1 MHLSS
6 EGPILAGFL
15 LAGIRMAA
23 PLVAAAL
30 GETVSEH
37 SGTVNLG
44 TEGVMLIGA
53 TAGFSGVFC
62 LESLGWSPPAAFVA
76 GTIFAVLA
84 GMICGI
90 VLTGV
95 MLALRA
101 HQIVSGLAFSIL
113 ALGVTDLAFRRMAG
127 YAAVQPTVDTRP
139 AIAYATYALIPIVWL
154 LLLRTGWGL
163 NLRACGD
170 NPLEAE
176 TQGVRVIWTRTL
188 ALLCGC
194 ALAAFGGMVLAVGCV
209 GTLSYNMV
217 AGRGYIAVAIVY
229 FGNWRPAAVLWTALL
244 FGLADAAQMRLQ
256 TVLDVPYQ
264 FLSSLPYLLT
274 VLTLAGMAS
283 RSRQPAALMQP
294 YDREQSA
301 VS

>member
-1 MHLSS
+1 MGISP
-6 EGPILAGFL
+6 ETVIFAGFL

-30 GETVSEH
+30 GETISEQ

-53 TAGFSGVFC
+53 TAGFWGVFR
-62 LESLGWSPPAAFVA
+62 LESLGWSPTVAFVVGGLIAVFA
-76 GTIFAVLA
+76 GVLCGMVLA
-84 GMICGI
+84 
-90 VLTGV
+90 GV

-101 HQIVSGLAFSIL
+101 HQIVAGLAFSIL
-113 ALGVTDLAFRRMAG
+113 ALGVTDLAFRRVAG
-127 YAAVQPTVDTRP
+127 NAVIQPTVDTRP
-139 AIAYATYALIPIVWL
+139 MIAYLTYALIPIVCF

-176 TQGVRVIWTRTL
+176 TQGVRVMRTRTV

-194 ALAAFGGMVLAVGCV
+194 ALAAFGGMVLSVGCV

-229 FGNWRPAAVLWTALL
+229 FGNWRPAAVLWAALL
-244 FGLADAAQMRLQ
+244 FGLADAAQVRLQ
-256 TVLDVPYQ
+256 TVLDIPYQ

-274 VLTLAGMAS
+274 VLTLATMAS
-283 RSRQPAALMQP
+283 RSRKPAALMQP

-301 VS
+301 VG